1 MDGRTHMVGV
11 VTLPMAS
18 PDGSGVVLVPRY
30 GVFCC
35 STGMGIY
42 FSPFWGIDVDFGVRV
57 TRGGALNRLGRRG
70 AERWNSSCAASD
82 VQQHQRHM
90 GMRVLMK
97 PHC

>member
-18 PDGSGVVLVPRY
+18 PDGVVLVPRY

-35 STGMGIY
+35 LGIY
-42 FSPFWGIDVDFGVRV
+42 CSPFWGIDVDSGVIFGVGV
-57 TRGGALNRLGRRG
+57 RGGALNRLGRRG

-90 GMRVLMK
+90 GMRVLMN